1 MDVCASA
8 VSRFNEGMPAPRT
21 SGRLRIG
28 DEFNA
33 ISLLART
40 QSNPL
45 KAVAEFV
52 ENALDAGGKSVEIAR
67 FKRGGKA
74 YLTISDD
81 GSGIRL
87 NAEGRPDFAYVA
99 THIADSIKRHL
110 ASRVG
115 VHGEFGIGLLG
126 FWSLGEELRLASRGA
141 DGRCYEMVMRAA
153 EERWRVHTARER
165 LPLSGAE
172 VVIAGLRDTTRALL
186 TGEKLNRYLAAE
198 LRDRIRS
205 CGATVRIHDRVA
217 RKSFTVRPREFE
229 GERVDEVKRLAVPG
243 FGEAAVELY
252 YRVPAD
258 GEALAVDIC
267 RDGTRVIRD
276 LRGLADFDRPPW
288 NSNRLEGVVDF
299 AALSVAPATREGIVP
314 DAAGAALVEALER
327 IEPVL
332 IEFLRK
338 RDEAEADHASESLQ
352 KEVQRALVAAL
363 RALPESDYALFD
375 VGRRRVAPAAGE
387 TPKESPEPA
396 PSPQGDLLAGPLSA
410 ARLVP
415 GHLALA
421 LDQVR
426 TISARGLDAAGLTVV
441 SGLEFAWSSSDA
453 ATVSVESAGPRAAVT
468 GLKEGAAIVR
478 LTVRQGVLEA
488 RGEAPVLVARPSA
501 TEGDAPG
508 DRTGLPP
515 YTLASAPGEDWR
527 SRFRSGR
534 IEINSAHRDYA
545 AARAKARTLRRY
557 VGKLYAKEIVLL
569 NFPGLPA
576 GPVME
581 KFIELMMRVEE
592 KL

>member
-1 MDVCASA
+1 MSAS
-8 VSRFNEGMPAPRT
+8 RT

-52 ENALDAGGKSVEIAR
+52 ENALDAGAKTVDIAR

-74 YLTISDD
+74 FLTIADD

-87 NAEGRPDFAYVA
+87 NAEGLPDFAYVA

-110 ASRVG
+110 ATRAG

-126 FWSLGEELRLASRGA
+126 FWSLGDELRLASRGA
-141 DGRCYEMVMRAA
+141 DGRSYEMVMRAG
-153 EERWRVHTARER
+153 EERWRVHSARER

-172 VVIAGLRDTTRALL
+172 VVIAGLRDTTRTLL

-205 CGATVRIHDRVA
+205 RGATVRIHDRVA
-217 RKSFTVRPREFE
+217 RKAFTVRPREFE
-229 GERVDEVKRLAVPG
+229 GERVEEVKRLSVPG
-243 FGEAAVELY
+243 FGEAAAELF

-258 GEALAVDIC
+258 GEALAVDVC
-267 RDGTRVIRD
+267 RDGTRVLRD

-288 NSNRLEGVVDF
+288 NANRLEGVIDF
-299 AALSVAPATREGIVP
+299 AALSVAPATREGVVP
-314 DAAGAALVEALER
+314 DAASVALVEALQR
-327 IEPVL
+327 VEPVL
-332 IEFLRK
+332 VEFLRK

-363 RALPESDYALFD
+363 RGLPESDYALFD
-375 VGRRRVAPAAGE
+375 VGRKREAPPSGE
-387 TPKESPEPA
+387 PRTETEEEA
-396 PSPQGDLLAGPLSA
+396 PTTQADLLAGPLA
-410 ARLVP
+410 GARVVP
-415 GHLALA
+415 AHFTLAP
-421 LDQVR
+421 DQVR
-426 TISARGLDAAGLTVV
+426 TVAARALDADGRTVV
-441 SGLEFAWSSSDA
+441 SGLEFTWSSSDDSIVKLEPA
-453 ATVSVESAGPRAAVT
+453 GQRASVTA
-468 GLKEGAAIVR
+468 LKEGEAVLR
-478 LTVRQGVLEA
+478 VTVRQGDLGVRAEA
-488 RGEAPVLVARPSA
+488 AILVARPSA

-515 YTLASAPGEDWR
+515 YALASAPGEDWR
-527 SRFRSGR
+527 SRFRAGR

-581 KFIELMMRVEE
+581 RFIELMMRVEE
-592 KL
+592 RL